1 MPREKELFRPYIER
15 LDQVFPN
22 KEILSQK
29 ECAAFAG
36 CCTITAKKHFGV
48 GRNGIAKL
56 DLAKKLAEER
66 QVKR

>member
-1 MPREKELFRPYIER
+1 MAREKELFRPYIER
-15 LDQVFPN
+15 IDKVFPN

-36 CCTITAKKHFGV
+36 CCTITAKKRFGV

-66 QVKR
+66 KVKS